1 MQTYYQERSM
11 SDSNLVLTILH
22 QVADRC
28 QATPSLDFDIIH
40 EIFLDADPL
49 IYELPAD
56 EEALIR
62 GAIQQARAQGDFE
75 QYGLRPNSLEAQCF
89 DRVLSLLVAPPGL
102 L

>member
-22 QVADRC
+22 QVAHRC
-28 QATPSLDFDIIH
+28 QATPSLDFD
-40 EIFLDADPL
+40 IFLDADPL

-56 EEALIR
+56 KEALIR